1 MVCVFNLITAIH
13 DNLKVGYP
21 YNDNRDYLITPH
33 VDVCGFSKKL
43 SFSINSKVEN
53 DTAPQK
59 NGT

>member
-33 VDVCGFSKKL
+33 VNVCGLKKKT
-43 SFSINSKVEN
+43 FVFNQFKGR
-53 DTAPQK
+53 K
-59 NGT
+59 